1 MNVLWYYSVK
11 GICSAPLSW
20 SQLREAAKNG
30 DFGPEDFVWT
40 AGYGKEW
47 KKAASIEQLFPQ
59 PPKPA
64 APDSDDPQYNAG
76 AENEPTPENPPR
88 MNAKSS
94 ETLMK
99 RRMAQFL
106 RLPSPFA
113 PPRGVPLADMRHYS
127 LWTSFAHAWQAMVF
141 LLFKNFSFGRFLI
154 FAGAVLLI
162 VLGNSPVF
170 SPADLR
176 PGDWQAYR
184 SHFELSGILDSPF
197 FANLSENLRSYQ
209 QDPQDFLQN
218 LQINQKS
225 IVQSFLADF
234 HELSFSVADW
244 FAGMNLVRAGF
255 LLAIVFAILLS
266 CYLTSWFHS
275 RGWTLLITR
284 IYRPS
289 DHFPDSF
296 LLSQP
301 AATIIQKGL
310 FFIILAF
317 HFARFAFVGI
327 AFFCAAHTPAGTS
340 LSIHSLTVWLFSFCM
355 LEIVRAFLLSWIRD
369 FTTPRIMLMGIG
381 FREGLLLSL
390 KDFGFWYFG
399 YVLLIAFLSSL
410 YLQLIF
416 SLIPKIVE
424 FPILLALLLPPVFL
438 LRTLFALNLIFR
450 RFPELRLLTP
460 ASPIQIQ
467 IQGEQSENSAP

>member
-11 GICSAPLSW
+11 GNCSAPLSW
-20 SQLREAAKNG
+20 TQLREAAKKG
-30 DFGPEDFVWT
+30 EFGPEDFVWT

-47 KKAASIEQLFPQ
+47 KKAASIEQLFPP
-59 PPKPA
+59 PPKPT
-64 APDSDDPQYNAG
+64 APDTDRPQNTAG
-76 AENEPTPENPPR
+76 ATDGPTPENPPR
-88 MNAKSS
+88 MNAKSP
-94 ETLMK
+94 EAMMK
-99 RRMAQFL
+99 RRMAKFL

-154 FAGAVLLI
+154 FAGAVLLT

-170 SPADLR
+170 SPTDLS
-176 PGDWQAYR
+176 PGDWQAYQ
-184 SHFELSGILDSPF
+184 LSGILDSPF
-197 FANLSENLRSYQ
+197 FENLSKNLRSYQ

-218 LQINQKS
+218 LQINQES

-255 LLAIVFAILLS
+255 LLAIAFGFLLS
-266 CYLTSWFHS
+266 CYLSSWFHS

-327 AFFCAAHTPAGTS
+327 AFFCAAHTPAETP
-340 LSIHSLTVWLFSFCM
+340 LSIHSLTGWLFSFCM

-399 YVLLIAFLSSL
+399 YILLIAFLSSL

-416 SLIPKIVE
+416 SVIPKIVE
-424 FPILLALLLPPVFL
+424 FPFLLALLLPPVFL

-467 IQGEQSENSAP
+467 VQGDQSNNSAP